1 MPIARWLLALV
12 VVTALGQAHVP
23 VRAQSPAQSN
33 LVLKP
38 AKERA
43 SNPRMGL
50 QSDTPHD
57 QQTPA
62 QPPAQPLT
70 KCVAGW
76 RATSNL
82 TEEEWRHTCER
93 VRNKNTSRNALS
105 VCISDWD
112 AATHMS
118 KREWRIACVRS
129 VKEEPTAFR

>member
-12 VVTALGQAHVP
+12 VATPLDEARVP
-23 VRAQSPAQSN
+23 VQAQSPMQSN

-38 AKERA
+38 AKERP

-50 QSDTPHD
+50 RGDAPND

-82 TEEEWRHTCER
+82 TEEEWRSTCER
-93 VRNKNTSRNALS
+93 VQNKNASRNALS

-118 KREWRIACVRS
+118 KQEWRNACLRS
-129 VKEEPTAFR
+129 VKADPTAFR